1 MKIVEY
7 PRSLQWVGEM
17 LCRQCDERTPA
28 WKSSG
33 MSDCF
38 PHFYCD
44 CCSNVIQRDAD
55 KELVWHEATQELVDQ
70 IAATLPDCP
79 CGGRFRPGADP
90 KCRGCGAPLPHQ
102 DDPVKRLHD
111 PHMIV
116 VDGACAFSDTRE
128 AYRVRIID

>member
-1 MKIVEY
+1 MKTVEY
-7 PRSLQWVGEM
+7 PRSLQWVGDM
-17 LCRQCDERTPA
+17 LCRRCGEKTPA

-44 CCSNVIQRDAD
+44 RCSNVIQREAD
-55 KELVWHEATQELVDQ
+55 KALVWHEATQELVDQ

-90 KCRGCGAPLPHQ
+90 KCRGCGEPLAHQ

-116 VDGACAFSDTRE
+116 IDGACAFSDTRE
-128 AYRVRIID
+128 PYRVRIVD

>member
-1 MKIVEY
+1 
-7 PRSLQWVGEM
+7 
-17 LCRQCDERTPA
+17 
-28 WKSSG
+28 

-44 CCSNVIQRDAD
+44 SCSNVIQRDAD
-55 KELVWHEATQELVDQ
+55 KELVWHEATQELADR

-90 KCRGCGAPLPHQ
+90 KCRGCDAPLSHR

-116 VDGACAFSDTRE
+116 IDGACAFSDTRE
-128 AYRVRIID
+128 PYRVRIVD